1 MYSDI
6 AIAVDKSPFSLA
18 AEDIGIEIAKRSN
31 ASISGYHA
39 YSGKFHRLRF
49 GALEP
54 YLPPRYQDEDQLDYQ
69 RRIHSVLIE
78 RGLEIIS
85 LEYMKGLSARCGD
98 EGIPMREVLRDGK
111 NADILIEAAKSH
123 DLLILGAQG
132 LGMVE
137 GTTVLGGTVSG
148 VLRHAGCDLL
158 VVRDNR
164 VPKRIL
170 VGIDGSEEAFDAVKT
185 GARLASM
192 MGGGLTLVSV
202 FNPQLHRT
210 VFGLLSRVL
219 SEEAG
224 KVFKFNEQEA
234 LHNSIID
241 RSLAGLYEKYLA
253 RGCDI
258 ARDSGCEC
266 PYSLRKEGV
275 AWNEL
280 CIEAAQGNYDLVV
293 VSRFGMHK
301 GDHTD
306 IGSTA
311 ERVVRN
317 TPTNVL
323 VVGGC
328 DVPDPK
334 MRSGEQASVPEPPGE
349 TLAWTEEARARI
361 GKIPPFARSM
371 AVLAIERYA
380 REQGFSIVTPEIMDR
395 AREKFGI

>member
-6 AIAVDKSPFSLA
+6 AIAVDKSLFSLA
-18 AEDIGIEIAKRSN
+18 AENIGIEIAKRSH
-31 ASISGYHA
+31 ATISGYHV

-49 GALEP
+49 SALEP
-54 YLPPRYQDEDQLDYQ
+54 YLPSRYQDEDQMDYQ

-85 LEYMKGLSARCGD
+85 LEYMKGLSSRCGD

-111 NADILIEAAKSH
+111 NADVLIDAAKSH

-137 GTTVLGGTVSG
+137 GTTVLGGTASA
-148 VLRHAGCDLL
+148 VLRHAACDILIS
-158 VVRDNR
+158 RNDR
-164 VPKRIL
+164 VPGKIL
-170 VGIDGSEEAFDAVKT
+170 VGIDGSEDSLNAVKT

-192 MGGGLTLVSV
+192 MGGEVTLISA
-202 FNPQLHRT
+202 FNPVLHRT
-210 VFGLLSRVL
+210 VFELLSRVL

-224 KVFKFNEQEA
+224 KVFRFSEQET
-234 LHNSIID
+234 LHNTIID
-241 RSLAGLYEKYLA
+241 RSLADLYKKYLD
-253 RGCDI
+253 RGCE
-258 ARDSGCEC
+258 AASLSGCER
-266 PYSLRKEGV
+266 PGVALKEGV
-275 AWNEL
+275 AWDEI
-280 CIEAAQGNYDLVV
+280 CREAARGDYDLVV
-293 VSRFGMHK
+293 VSRFGMHR
-301 GDHTD
+301 GGYSD

-328 DVPDPK
+328 KVPEAK
-334 MRSGEQASVPEPPGE
+334 TRSREQASVPGPSGE
-349 TLAWTEEARARI
+349 ALEWTREARERI
-361 GKIPPFARSM
+361 EKVPPFARSM

-380 REQGFSIVTPEIMDR
+380 REQGASIVTPEIMDR
-395 AREKFGI
+395 AREKFGL

>member
-85 LEYMKGLSARCGD
+85 LEYMK
-98 EGIPMREVLRDGK
+98 
-111 NADILIEAAKSH
+111 EAAKSH

-158 VVRDNR
+158 VVRNDR
-164 VPKRIL
+164 VPKKIL

-192 MGGGLTLVSV
+192 MGGEVTLISV

-241 RSLAGLYEKYLA
+241 RSLAGLYEKYLD

-258 ARDSGCEC
+258 ARDSGCQR

-301 GDHTD
+301 GDHAD

-380 REQGFSIVTPEIMDR
+380 REQGTSTVTPEIMDL
-395 AREKFGI
+395 AREKFGL